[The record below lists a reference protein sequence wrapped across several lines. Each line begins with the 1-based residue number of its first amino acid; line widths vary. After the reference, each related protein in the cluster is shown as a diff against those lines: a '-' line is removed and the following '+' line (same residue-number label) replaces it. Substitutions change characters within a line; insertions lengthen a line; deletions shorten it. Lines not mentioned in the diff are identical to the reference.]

1 MNEFYA
7 ELNGIKI
14 AYEIHG
20 EGYPL
25 ILLHGFAMY
34 KEFWKWQVKELSKE
48 FRVVTLD
55 IRGCGKSDHPTE
67 QYSMEDLADDIK
79 ELLDYLNI
87 DKVHLGGHSFGGM
100 IAQHFALNYPNN
112 LNKLILMSTFANLP
126 LDKSGLDMYKRSQL
140 SSYEAKVEDSAKAFW
155 NKMKQRFS
163 RNFFKEMSQTPDKL
177 FHNMFSA
184 NDLMK
189 LEETKCT
196 SKPQDILN
204 QINAITHHN
213 TVELLNEIKNKTLIL
228 AAEKDRI
235 VPKIASMLID
245 EKIANSKLIVLNSSH
260 FFMLEEAP
268 NFLLEVLNFLKQ

>member
-7 ELNGIKI
+7 ELNNIKI

-55 IRGCGKSDHPTE
+55 IRGCGKSDHPVE
-67 QYSMEDLADDIK
+67 PYSMEDLADDIK

-100 IAQHFALNYPNN
+100 IAQYFALNYPKR

-140 SSYEAKVEDSAKAFW
+140 SNYEAKVEDSTKAFW

-163 RNFFKEMSQTPDKL
+163 RNFFKEMSQNPDKL

-184 NDLMK
+184 HDLMK
-189 LEETKCT
+189 LEETKGT

-204 QINAITHHN
+204 QINAIVQHN
-213 TVELLNEIKNKTLIL
+213 TIDRLHKINNDTLVL

-235 VPKIASMLID
+235 IPKIANEFID
-245 EKIANSKLIVLNSSH
+245 EKIPKSNLIVFKSSH
-260 FFMLEEAP
+260 YFMLEEAP
-268 NFLLEVLNFLKQ
+268 NFNLVVLNFLRQ

>member
-1 MNEFYA
+1 MKEFYA

-87 DKVHLGGHSFGGM
+87 D
-100 IAQHFALNYPNN
+100 IP
-112 LNKLILMSTFANLP
+112 
-126 LDKSGLDMYKRSQL
+126 
-140 SSYEAKVEDSAKAFW
+140 
-155 NKMKQRFS
+155 
-163 RNFFKEMSQTPDKL
+163 
-177 FHNMFSA
+177 
-184 NDLMK
+184 
-189 LEETKCT
+189 
-196 SKPQDILN
+196 
-204 QINAITHHN
+204 
-213 TVELLNEIKNKTLIL
+213 EII
-228 AAEKDRI
+228 
-235 VPKIASMLID
+235 
-245 EKIANSKLIVLNSSH
+245 
-260 FFMLEEAP
+260 
-268 NFLLEVLNFLKQ
+268 

>member
-163 RNFFKEMSQTPDKL
+163 RNFFKEMSQNPDKR
-177 FHNMFSA
+177 FYNMFSA

-189 LEETKCT
+189 QKAPRNLKIFSTKST
-196 SKPQDILN
+196 RLRTTIP
-204 QINAITHHN
+204 
-213 TVELLNEIKNKTLIL
+213 
-228 AAEKDRI
+228 
-235 VPKIASMLID
+235 
-245 EKIANSKLIVLNSSH
+245 
-260 FFMLEEAP
+260 
-268 NFLLEVLNFLKQ
+268 

>member
-1 MNEFYA
+1 MKEFYA
-7 ELNGIKI
+7 ELKDIKMT
-14 AYEIHG
+14 YEING

-34 KEFWKWQVKELSKE
+34 KEFWKWQVKQLSNE
-48 FRVVTLD
+48 FKVITLD
-55 IRGCGKSDHPTE
+55 IRGCGQSDHPTE
-67 QYSMEDLADDIK
+67 PYSMEDLADDIV
-79 ELLDYLNI
+79 ELLDYLSL
-87 DKVHLGGHSFGGM
+87 KKTHLGGHSFGGM
-100 IAQHFALNYPNN
+100 IAQHFALNHPNR

-126 LDKSGLDMYKRSQL
+126 MDKSGLDMYKRSQL
-140 SSYEAKVEDSAKAFW
+140 SNYKAKVEDSTKAFW

-163 RNFFKEMSQTPDKL
+163 RNFFKEMSQNPEKL
-177 FHNMFSA
+177 FHNTFSA

-189 LEETKCT
+189 LEETKGT

-204 QINAITHHN
+204 QINAIVHHN
-213 TVELLNEIKNKTLIL
+213 TINRLHKINNNTLVL

-235 VPKIASMLID
+235 VPKIANELID
-245 EKIANSKLIVLNSSH
+245 EKIPNSNLIVFKSSH